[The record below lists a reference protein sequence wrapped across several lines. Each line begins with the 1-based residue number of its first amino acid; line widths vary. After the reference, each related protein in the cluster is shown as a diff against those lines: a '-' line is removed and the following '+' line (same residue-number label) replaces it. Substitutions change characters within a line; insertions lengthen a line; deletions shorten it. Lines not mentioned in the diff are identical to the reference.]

1 MGRSHRVASTL
12 KRALAADIRRVAQG
26 RGCNTIGSPGGNI
39 KARRVDPTVT
49 HGSSRE
55 IPGRPGNCP
64 STDGLDALRGESNV
78 CRESA
83 AGITVRA
90 SGKAI
95 EALLGRKV
103 EKQIG

>member
-1 MGRSHRVASTL
+1 VGRSYRVASTL
-12 KRALAADIRRVAQG
+12 KRVRAADIRRGAQG

-55 IPGRPGNCP
+55 IPGRPDDCP
-64 STDGLDALRGESNV
+64 SSDGLGAPKGEPNV

-95 EALLGRKV
+95 EALLGRKA
-103 EKQIG
+103 EKRIG